1 MYGDVHEQ
9 RKNTCYRNHE
19 LPGWWMGSLDI
30 MAHQR
35 SPKKP
40 LKDNPRFLFSLCQR
54 HVFHLWQAWKVE
66 RVAKFCTRFWSQNLL
81 PKTNPPP
88 QRTGL
93 SRLPTTNFSGGKLAV
108 QVPEGGVFIR
118 NFLNPKRTARKKQ
131 RVFFWGVTLKL
142 EIFGS
147 ASTEWAIKEK
157 TLEGFFDETTSFC
170 EDLFSTSRP
179 S

>member
-1 MYGDVHEQ
+1 MFLTFDKPGRLKESQNFAPDFGH
-9 RKNTCYRNHE
+9 KTC
-19 LPGWWMGSLDI
+19 
-30 MAHQR
+30 
-35 SPKKP
+35 SPK
-40 LKDNPRFLFSLCQR
+40 LTLR
-54 HVFHLWQAWKVE
+54 
-66 RVAKFCTRFWSQNLL
+66 
-81 PKTNPPP
+81 PK
-88 QRTGL
+88 RTGL
-93 SRLPTTNFSGGKLAV
+93 SRLPTTNFSGGKFAV

-131 RVFFWGVTLKL
+131 RVFFLGVTLKL